1 MEFSKIVITG
11 GPCAG
16 KTTGL
21 SYVERE
27 LTKIGYKVVFLN
39 ESATEI
45 ILNGANHTD
54 FETNEDFETAI
65 VRLQIEKEQIYEDIC
80 KTLPNEKVILICD
93 RGVMDCKAYT
103 VGDEFSNILK
113 KLNKEEIQLRDNY
126 HAVFHLVTAAKGAE
140 EFYTKA
146 NNNARRENIEEAR
159 LADDKTMQCWTG
171 HPHFRAIDNS
181 TNFENKMK
189 RLVKEI
195 CIAIGEP
202 APLEIE
208 RKFLIEKPDIK
219 MLESLPNCGKVD
231 IIQTYLVS
239 DENEEKRVR
248 QRGTDGSYIY
258 TLTTKTHIS
267 DIKRIET
274 EKRITER
281 EYLTL
286 LNEADTNVHQIKKTR
301 YCIMHN
307 NKYFEIDIY
316 PFAHNTAICEIELSE
331 ENETFEMPEFIKVT
345 KEVTNDKR
353 FSNYAFSKQIPD
365 EMLNENLINK
375 TLSRKLKQK

>member
-1 MEFSKIVITG
+1 MQFTKIVITG

-27 LTKIGYKVVFLN
+27 LTKIGYKVIFLN
-39 ESATEI
+39 ETATEI
-45 ILNGANHTD
+45 ILSGADNTA
-54 FETNEDFETAI
+54 FTNNEDFETQI
-65 VRLQIEKEQIYEDIC
+65 IKLQLEKEKFYEKMC

-103 VGDEFSNILK
+103 NDEEFSTILN
-113 KLNKEEIQLRDNY
+113 KLNLEEIQLRDNY
-126 HAVFHLVTAAKGAE
+126 DAVFHLVTAAKGAE

-146 NNNARRENIEEAR
+146 NNAARRENLEEAR
-159 LADDKTMQCWTG
+159 LADDKTMQCWMG

-195 CIAIGEP
+195 CVCLGEP
-202 APLEIE
+202 KPLEIE
-208 RKFLIEKPDIK
+208 RKFLIEKPDVEI
-219 MLESLPNCGKVD
+219 LTSIPNCSRVD
-231 IIQTYLVS
+231 IIQTYLIS
-239 DENEEKRVR
+239 DQNEEKRVR
-248 QRGTDGSYIY
+248 QRGLDGSYIY

-274 EKRITER
+274 EERITQR

-286 LNEADTNVHQIKKTR
+286 LNDADTNVHQIRKTR

-307 NKYFEIDIY
+307 NKYFEVDIY
-316 PFAHNTAICEIELSE
+316 PFSKNTAICEIELASE
-331 ENETFEMPEFIKVT
+331 DETFEMPEYVKVI
-345 KEVTNDKR
+345 KEVTDDKR
-353 FSNYAFSKQIPD
+353 FSNYAFSKQIPE
-365 EMLNENLINK
+365 EMLSSSLLAK
-375 TLSRKLKQK
+375 ASMRKGK

>member
-1 MEFSKIVITG
+1 MQFTKIVITG

-27 LTKIGYKVVFLN
+27 LTKIGYKVIFLN
-39 ESATEI
+39 ETATEI
-45 ILNGANHTD
+45 ILSGANNTA
-54 FETNEDFETAI
+54 FKNNEDFETQI
-65 VRLQIEKEQIYEDIC
+65 IKLQLEKEKFYEEMC
-80 KTLPNEKVILICD
+80 KSVNAEKVILICD

-103 VGDEFSNILK
+103 TDEEFSTILN
-113 KLNKEEIQLRDNY
+113 KLNLEEIQLRDNY
-126 HAVFHLVTAAKGAE
+126 DAVFHLVTAAKGAE

-146 NNNARRENIEEAR
+146 NNAARRENLEEAR
-159 LADDKTMQCWTG
+159 LADDKTMQCWMG

-195 CIAIGEP
+195 CVCLGEP
-202 APLEIE
+202 NPLEIE
-208 RKFLIEKPDIK
+208 RKFLIEKPN
-219 MLESLPNCGKVD
+219 LEVLENLENCSKVD

-239 DENEEKRVR
+239 ESNEEKRVR
-248 QRGTDGSYIY
+248 QRGLDGSYIY

-274 EKRITER
+274 EERITQR

-286 LNEADTNVHQIKKTR
+286 LNDADTNVHQIKKSR

-307 NKYFEIDIY
+307 NKYFEVDIY
-316 PFAHNTAICEIELSE
+316 PFSKNTAICEIELAD
-331 ENETFEMPEFIKVT
+331 ENDQFDMPEFIKVI

-353 FSNYAFSKQIPD
+353 FSNYAFSKQIPE
-365 EMLNENLINK
+365 EMLETTLLNK
-375 TLSRKLKQK
+375 ISLRKTKK

>member
-1 MEFSKIVITG
+1 MQFTKIVITG

-27 LTKIGYKVVFLN
+27 LTKIGYKVIFLN
-39 ESATEI
+39 ETATEI
-45 ILNGANHTD
+45 ILSGADNTA
-54 FETNEDFETAI
+54 FINNEDFETQI
-65 VRLQIEKEQIYEDIC
+65 IKLQLEKEKFYEKMC

-103 VGDEFSNILK
+103 TDEEFSTI
-113 KLNKEEIQLRDNY
+113 LNKLSLEEIQLRDNY
-126 HAVFHLVTAAKGAE
+126 DSVFHLVTAAKGAE

-146 NNNARRENIEEAR
+146 NNAARRENLEEAR
-159 LADDKTMQCWTG
+159 LADDKTMQCWMG

-195 CIAIGEP
+195 CVCLGEP
-202 APLEIE
+202 NPLEIE
-208 RKFLIEKPDIK
+208 RKFLIEKPDVEI
-219 MLESLPNCGKVD
+219 LTSIPNCSRVD
-231 IIQTYLVS
+231 IIQTYLIS
-239 DENEEKRVR
+239 DQNEEKRVR
-248 QRGTDGSYIY
+248 QRGLDGSYIY

-274 EKRITER
+274 EERITQR

-286 LNEADTNVHQIKKTR
+286 LNDADTNVHQIRKTR

-316 PFAHNTAICEIELSE
+316 PFSQNTAICEIELASE
-331 ENETFEMPEFIKVT
+331 DETFEMPKYVKVI
-345 KEVTNDKR
+345 KEVTDDKR
-353 FSNYAFSKQIPD
+353 FSNYAFSKQIPE
-365 EMLNENLINK
+365 EMLSSSLLAK
-375 TLSRKLKQK
+375 ASMRKGK